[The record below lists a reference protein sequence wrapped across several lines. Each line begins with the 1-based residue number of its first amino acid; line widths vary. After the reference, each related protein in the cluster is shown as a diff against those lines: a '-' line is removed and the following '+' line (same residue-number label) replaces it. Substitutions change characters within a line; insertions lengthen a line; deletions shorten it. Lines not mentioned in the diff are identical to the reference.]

1 MFKKTTSALFVLTM
15 GILALSSP
23 ARAGSLPESL
33 VPEGASW
40 IAHLDMEKFVATE
53 LFKVLDS
60 DGRIEIKSRDIGRMM
75 KIDFFKDVSGLTI
88 FGFAPGG
95 KRVVSLVAGRFD
107 KKRMLTVLDLSDDY
121 QEIPYGGNTIY
132 STDDDEF
139 GAFVNDGLIV
149 FGERR
154 EDIEKVLDTA
164 AGKAKSF
171 ASSGLNA
178 SFKSIAP
185 GAFLCGAFD
194 DLAGLDR
201 EFSESRF
208 LSKAKG
214 LFFLAQEKQ
223 DRLLVRLQVTADT
236 AENATDMAEIAQGLL
251 AMARLSRK
259 EGPSDE
265 AAFLADGVVVKQ
277 DGLKVRLE
285 LDVPVKDVSAL
296 MSHHGRGVASF
307 LN

>member
-1 MFKKTTSALFVLTM
+1 MLKKFALTLLVLM
-15 GILALSSP
+15 LGILILSFP
-23 ARAGSLPESL
+23 ARAESLPESL
-33 VPEGASW
+33 VPEGVSW
-40 IAHLDMEKFVATE
+40 VAHLDMAKFVSTE
-53 LFKVLDS
+53 LYKILDS

-88 FGFAPGG
+88 FGFAPGE
-95 KRVVSLVAGRFD
+95 KRIVSLVSGRFD
-107 KKRMLTVLDLSDDY
+107 KKRMLTVLGLSDDY
-121 QEIPYGGNTIY
+121 RELPYGGNTIY
-132 STDDDEF
+132 STDGDEF

-164 AGKAKSF
+164 AGKARSF
-171 ASSGLNA
+171 ASSSLNSA
-178 SFKSIAP
+178 LKSIAP
-185 GAFLCGAFD
+185 GAFVCGAFE

-201 EFSESRF
+201 EFTESKL

-223 DRLLVRLQVTADT
+223 DRLLLRLQVTADS
-236 AENATDMAEIAQGLL
+236 AENATNMAEIAQGLL

-259 EGPSDE
+259 DE
-265 AAFLADGVVVKQ
+265 SSERIAFLADGAVVKQ

-285 LDVPVKDVSAL
+285 LDVPVKDVSS
-296 MSHHGRGVASF
+296 MVSRHSRGVASF
-307 LN
+307 